1 MIGYVFVCGLILAC
15 GGVVGVGVV
24 ACGIACRIVSIIS
37 IAGIIARSSIARS
50 VVRSVARSVV
60 RSICTLLCRV
70 TRWSSDYFR
79 KGDIIQDWSVV
90 QFGSQ

>member
-15 GGVVGVGVV
+15 SGVVGVGVV

-50 VVRSVARSVV
+50 VVCIIARSVVCSIARSVV
-60 RSICTLLCRV
+60 RSICTLLC
-70 TRWSSDYFR
+70 
-79 KGDIIQDWSVV
+79 
-90 QFGSQ
+90 

>member
-15 GGVVGVGVV
+15 SGVVGVGVV
-24 ACGIACRIVSIIS
+24 ACGISCRIVSIIS
-37 IAGIIARSSIARS
+37 IAGIIARSSIACC
-50 VVRSVARSVV
+50 VVRG
-60 RSICTLLCRV
+60 ICTLLCRV
-70 TRWSSDYFR
+70 TWWSSDYFR